1 MVVQTVMRGNSSFN
15 PLRKAAKTI
24 SLFIIGAL
32 SLLVAQGAFAWW
44 GNDGVDVTVI
54 DPFAEMRTGP
64 GRGYPVFHVVE
75 KGESVRLFKRRTDW
89 YKVETTSGKT
99 GWVNRASLNATLGP
113 DGDVIDFAVPGW
125 QDFVNRRWEFGFLG
139 GDFEGARSL
148 TTYLGYHLTHN
159 IAGELK
165 YTQAFGS
172 FSDSKLAS
180 INVVHQPFPEWRLS
194 PFFTLGT
201 GILEISPSSDLVL
214 VEDREDSVMTVGG
227 GFLFYLSRS
236 FLLRMEYNNH
246 TVLTTRENNEE
257 VEEWKAG
264 FSVFF

>member
-1 MVVQTVMRGNSSFN
+1 MIRGNC
-15 PLRKAAKTI
+15 AKTPMKTI
-24 SLFIIGAL
+24 LMLVIGAL
-32 SLLVAQGAFAWW
+32 MLVTQSALAWW
-44 GNDGVDVTVI
+44 GNDGVEVTVI
-54 DPFAEMRTGP
+54 DPFAQMHTGP

-75 KGESVRLFKRRTDW
+75 KGESVRLVKRRTDW
-89 YKVETTSGKT
+89 YKVETSSGKI
-99 GWVNRASLNATLGP
+99 GWVNRANLNATLGP
-113 DGDVIDFAVPGW
+113 GGDVIDFAVPGW
-125 QDFVNRRWEFGFLG
+125 QDFVNRRGEFGFLG

-159 IAGELK
+159 ISAELR

-172 FSDSKLAS
+172 FSDSKLTS
-180 INVVHQPFPEWRLS
+180 VNVIHQPFPEWRLS

-201 GILEISPSSDLVL
+201 GIIEISPSSDLVL

-236 FLLRMEYNNH
+236 FLLRVEYNDH